1 MIKKHFYLPNKEQN
15 FSNSSCVSKLIVKNS
30 RKALSKLASNFY
42 KNPSSKINIIGVT
55 GTNGKTSVNQI
66 IKQLLDSLG
75 SSCGSL
81 GTLGFSINQ
90 DMVNTGFTTPE
101 SIELHGM
108 LSLLVDSNTQNA
120 VLEVSSHSLDQL
132 RVDDVDFNTA
142 IFTNLS
148 QDHLDYHKN
157 MENYFNAKAKLFKNL
172 KKDSYSIINTD
183 NQYGIELYETISSNK
198 ISYGLN
204 QESDILATDI
214 KITFEGCSAKIQI
227 FKKKYSIKTNLI
239 GEYNISNIL
248 AAIGALIS
256 LDYSPDDIIEK
267 INNLNFS
274 IPGRVELISNVN
286 DRFVLVDYA
295 HSPDAF
301 KTVFSNIKKID
312 DSFSLISLFGC
323 GGNRD
328 KSKRS
333 EMARIAEKYCDK
345 VIVTCDN
352 PRNEKLSDINKDIVS
367 GFSKNSYE
375 IINDRTD
382 AIKFAI
388 SQMSNKS
395 VLLILGKGR
404 ENYQI
409 IGDQREFHSDI
420 DTIRECV
427 YAN

>member
-1 MIKKHFYLPNKEQN
+1 M
-15 FSNSSCVSKLIVKNS
+15 
-30 RKALSKLASNFY
+30 
-42 KNPSSKINIIGVT
+42 
-55 GTNGKTSVNQI
+55 
-66 IKQLLDSLG
+66 LDSLG